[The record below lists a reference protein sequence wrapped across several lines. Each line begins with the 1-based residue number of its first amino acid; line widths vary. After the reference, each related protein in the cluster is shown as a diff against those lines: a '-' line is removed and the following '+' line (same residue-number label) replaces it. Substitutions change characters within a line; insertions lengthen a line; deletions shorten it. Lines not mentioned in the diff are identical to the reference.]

1 MTSCKANVVEAVLHR
16 ISKCGEHQEVL
27 RQLPADAEQL
37 RERAMDMLQDI
48 EQELCELA
56 AIFITAPMSGRI
68 FTPLPHEH
76 TSEQKLL
83 ESLQAQMQ

>member
-16 ISKCGEHQEVL
+16 ISKCGQHQEVL

-37 RERAMDMLQDI
+37 RERVMDMLQDI

-83 ESLQAQMQ
+83 ESLHAQMQ

>member
-16 ISKCGEHQEVL
+16 ISKCCEHQEVL

-37 RERAMDMLQDI
+37 RKRIMDMLQDI
-48 EQELCELA
+48 EQELCKLA

-68 FTPLPHEH
+68 FTRVAASAGEYM
-76 TSEQKLL
+76 EV
-83 ESLQAQMQ
+83 